1 MFKSM
6 LKKECVELAAPF
18 LLAVASLVILVV
30 DIVLASGR
38 GLYPRG
44 NWMLDD
50 DFVYPYLL
58 ISLALAALMGLIQSL
73 SEDVQGTWRYVL
85 ALPVGWRRIL
95 TLKIGVGAV
104 VWLCWAAVS
113 LAICGLGI
121 LVDVGPA
128 GEQWPRLADPM
139 LRIIVC
145 VPVVYFGAFL
155 TGLRRANWFF
165 SRLAPGIGVMLCWF
179 ILPYLPQ
186 WWVVAPLVTAGF
198 AAMLIGVMFHEA
210 SHRDF
215 A

>member
-18 LLAVASLVILVV
+18 LLAVASLVLLVGDAV
-30 DIVLASGR
+30 IDSNRHLRAQ
-38 GLYPRG
+38 G

-50 DFVYPYLL
+50 DFVYPFLM
-58 ISLALAALMGLIQSL
+58 ISLVLAAIMGLIQSL

-85 ALPVGWRRIL
+85 ALPGGWRRIL
-95 TLKIGVGAV
+95 TLKIGVGAA
-104 VWLCWAAVS
+104 VWLCWGVVS
-113 LAICGLGI
+113 TAICGLGV
-121 LVDVGPA
+121 LVNAGPA
-128 GEQWPRLADPM
+128 GESWFRLADPL
-139 LRIIVC
+139 LRILVC
-145 VPVVYFGAFL
+145 VPVVYCGAFL

-186 WWVVAPLVTAGF
+186 WWIVAPLVTAGF
-198 AAMLIGVMFHEA
+198 AALLISVMFHEA
-210 SHRDF
+210 AHRDF